1 MSRWAQ
7 AALLL
12 AVALYLGASVLPCP
26 PAGGVDATDGAD
38 VVVSVFC
45 PCHTGHGAASGVVG
59 ADWQGPRTGA
69 TEAFAL
75 SRAPFR
81 PAAAPRAPW
90 RALRPPAPIPI
101 V

>member
-12 AVALYLGASVLPCP
+12 AVALYLGASVVPCP
-26 PAGGVDATDGAD
+26 PAGGVDATGGAE

-45 PCHTGHGAASGVVG
+45 PCHTGDAASGVIG
-59 ADWQGPRTGA
+59 ADWQGPRSGA
-69 TEAFAL
+69 AGAPAL
-75 SRAPFR
+75 SRAPFHPVGPPR
-81 PAAAPRAPW
+81 VVDHAP
-90 RALRPPAPIPI
+90 RPPAPVPI

>member
-12 AVALYLGASVLPCP
+12 AVGFYLGASVLPCP
-26 PAGGVDATDGAD
+26 PAGGMDTTNGAD

-59 ADWQGPRTGA
+59 ADWQGPRTGSVA
-69 TEAFAL
+69 VLAA
-75 SRAPFR
+75 SRAPTR
-81 PAAAPRAPW
+81 PAIAPSAPW
-90 RALRPPAPIPI
+90 RELRPPAPIPI
-101 V
+101 A